1 MLLVPQDKLFL
12 LFNISGNVTIF
23 SFYMDTDNKAM
34 KKTDSIEKILPFIT
48 KASRYLGNEIN
59 SVKKDISKVSITFAL
74 AFPDTY
80 EVGMSHL
87 GLHIL
92 YDVLNKK
99 DKIACER
106 VFAPWPDMEK
116 EIIEE
121 NLLLSSLESGLQLKN
136 FDIVGFSLEY
146 ELSYATVLKMLSL
159 ADIPLLSKDRQN
171 DFPLIIAGGPSTLN
185 PEPVA
190 DFFDA
195 IVIGDGEDVVIEI
208 SDTVNQWKN
217 SSRDKNS
224 LLNELSEIPGV
235 YVPSFFEVEYNQDNT
250 LKKIIPTIK
259 GYEKVDRRIVTNFDQ
274 QPFCTSPIVP
284 YMQIIHDRAAIEIT
298 RGCSRGCRFCMA
310 GMIYRPVREKST
322 TKIRK
327 LACESLKN
335 TGYEELAF
343 ASLSSGDYSDI
354 ENLLSLTMQEHVKD
368 KIAVSFP
375 SLRAGTLTTELIDQI
390 KKVRK
395 TGFTIAPE
403 AGTQRLRNVIN
414 KGISEEEILDT
425 ASIIF
430 SAGWNLVKLYFMI
443 GLPTETTEDLDGI
456 IAITKKVLESGRKTG
471 RGRIMINVSIST
483 FVPKPHTP
491 FQWEEQDSEETI
503 LEKQEYLR
511 KGLRSKKINY
521 KSHDHK
527 LSILESIFSRGDRQ
541 LAPVLQKAHEL
552 GAGFEAWSEFFDND
566 IWTKAF
572 ERCNIKKER
581 YLRKRELDE
590 CLPWSHISSRVKA
603 DFLLCEREKAYKEQ
617 ISPDCR
623 TEDCSKCGVC
633 GKEINPEIKP
643 EKISGPKGDTKQISI
658 ESLKPEDEP
667 SYNYTFSF
675 SKTGSAK
682 FISHLELS
690 RCFARAMRRADIPM
704 KYSKGFHPHPRIIFH
719 EALSVG
725 IESMEET
732 ANLELIK
739 IMEPDDIITKINLNL
754 PEGIKINKAK
764 KITLKKEGMTGIAK
778 NKRYL
783 IYLPKAYSVNEKLE
797 AFRSKKELMIT
808 LVSKRKSYNIDI
820 IKTVNKISVNE
831 KNILEIIIN
840 NTQTKSPKITKILET
855 VLQLDEK
862 EANSLRIV
870 KTGT

>member
-1 MLLVPQDKLFL
+1 
-12 LFNISGNVTIF
+12 LFNFTENVNIF
-23 SFYMDTDNKAM
+23 SFYMNTDNKAM
-34 KKTDSIEKILPFIT
+34 KKTDAIERILPFVT

-59 SVKKDISKVSITFAL
+59 SVKKDHSSASITFAL

-99 DKIACER
+99 DEIACER
-106 VFAPWPDMEK
+106 AFAPWPDMEQEMK
-116 EIIEE
+116 KQ
-121 NLLLSSLESGLQLKN
+121 NLLLSSLESGAIIKD
-136 FDIVGFSLEY
+136 FDILGFSLEY
-146 ELSYATVLKMLSL
+146 ELCYATVLKMLSL
-159 ADIPLLSKDRQN
+159 AGIPLLSKDRQS
-171 DFPLIIAGGPSTLN
+171 DYPLIIAGGPSTLN

-195 IVIGDGEDVVIEI
+195 IVIGDGEDAVIEI

-217 SSRDKNS
+217 TSRDKKN

-235 YVPSFFEVEYNQDNT
+235 YIPSFFDLEYNADKT
-250 LKKIIPTIK
+250 VKEVISLKK
-259 GYEKVDRRIVTNFDQ
+259 GYEKVERRIVSNFDQ

-284 YMQIIHDRAAIEIT
+284 YMQIIHDRAAVEIT

-322 TKIRK
+322 SKIRE
-327 LACESLKN
+327 LASETLKN

-354 ENLLSLTMQEHVKD
+354 ENLLTLTMQEHLKD

-425 ASIIF
+425 STKIF

-443 GLPTETTEDLDGI
+443 GLPTETIEDLDGI
-456 IAITKKVLESGRKTG
+456 IALTKKVLEAGRKTG
-471 RGRIMINVSIST
+471 RGRIQINVSIST

-503 LEKQEYLR
+503 LEKQAYLR
-511 KGLRSKKINY
+511 KGLRSKKINF

-527 LSILESIFSRGDRQ
+527 LSILESIFSRGDRH

-552 GAGFEAWSEFFDND
+552 GAGFEAWSEYFDND

-572 ERCNIKKER
+572 EHCDVNKEH
-581 YLRKRELDE
+581 YLRKRDVDE
-590 CLPWSHISSRVKA
+590 CLPWSHISSRIRT
-603 DFLLCEREKAYKEQ
+603 DFLLNEREKAYLEQ
-617 ISPDCR
+617 LTPDCR
-623 TEDCSKCGVC
+623 TADCSQCGVC
-633 GKEINPEIKP
+633 GKSINPELKSKSTCTPDSEKKP
-643 EKISGPKGDTKQISI
+643 ASI
-658 ESLKPEDEP
+658 ENSKPEDEP
-667 SYNYTFSF
+667 SYYYTFSF

-704 KYSKGFHPHPRIIFH
+704 KYSKGFHPLPRIIFH

-725 IESMEET
+725 IESMEES

-739 IMEPDDIITKINLNL
+739 KIEPGDIISKINPHL
-754 PEGIKINKAK
+754 PEGIKINTAK
-764 KITLKKEGMTGIAK
+764 KITLKKEGLAVKTK
-778 NKRYL
+778 HKRYL
-783 IYLPKAYSVNEKLE
+783 IYLPSGYNLKEKLE
-797 AFRSKKELMIT
+797 EYNAKKEIIIT

-820 IKTVNKISVNE
+820 KKAVNNCSILENS
-831 KNILEIIIN
+831 ILEIITN
-840 NTQTKSPKITKILET
+840 NTQEKSPKIVKIVET
-855 VLQLDEK
+855 ILQLDER
-862 EANSLRIV
+862 ETASLKII
-870 KTGT
+870 KLAGN

>member
-1 MLLVPQDKLFL
+1 
-12 LFNISGNVTIF
+12 
-23 SFYMDTDNKAM
+23 MDRKTMKNTDN
-34 KKTDSIEKILPFIT
+34 IEKILPYVT

-59 SVKKDISKVSITFAL
+59 SVKKDLSKASITFAL

-92 YDVLNKK
+92 YDVLNKR
-99 DKIACER
+99 DEIACER

-116 EIIEE
+116 EMKS
-121 NLLLSSLESGLQLKN
+121 NKLLLSSLESGHALNN
-136 FDIVGFSLEY
+136 FDILGFSLEY

-159 ADIPLLSKDRQN
+159 SDIPLLSKDRS
-171 DFPLIIAGGPSTLN
+171 DTCPLVIAGGPSTLN

-195 IVIGDGEDVVIEI
+195 MVIGDGEEAVIEI
-208 SDTVNQWKN
+208 SDTVNRWKK
-217 SSRDKNS
+217 KNTGKES
-224 LLNELSEIPGV
+224 LLNDLSEIPGV
-235 YVPSFFEVEYNQDNT
+235 YIPSFFDVKYNKDKT
-250 LKKIIPTIK
+250 IKEIIPLKK
-259 GYEKVDRRIVTNFDQ
+259 GYEKIERRIVTNFNE

-322 TKIRK
+322 KKIRE

-354 ENLLSLTMQEHVKD
+354 ENLLSLTMQEHQED

-375 SLRAGTLTTELIDQI
+375 SLRAGTLTDELIDQI

-414 KGISEEEILDT
+414 KGITEQEILDT
-425 ASIIF
+425 ASKIF

-456 IAITKKVLESGRKTG
+456 IAISKKVLEAGRKTG
-471 RGRIMINVSIST
+471 RGRIQINVSIST

-503 LEKQEYLR
+503 LEKQSYLK
-511 KGLRSKKINY
+511 KGLRSKKINF

-527 LSILESIFSRGDRQ
+527 LSILESIFSRGDRN

-552 GAGFEAWSEFFDND
+552 GAGFEAWTEFFDNN
-566 IWTKAF
+566 IWTEAF
-572 ERCNIKKER
+572 EHCNIRKED
-581 YLRKRELDE
+581 YLRKRKVDE
-590 CLPWSHISSRVKA
+590 CLPWAHISARIKR
-603 DFLLCEREKAYKEQ
+603 DFLLKEREKAYNEQ
-617 ISPDCR
+617 ITPDCR
-623 TEDCSKCGVC
+623 TADCSQCGVC
-633 GKEINPEIKP
+633 ENNIRPE
-643 EKISGPKGDTKQISI
+643 
-658 ESLKPEDEP
+658 LKPQKSTLPKAGAKETSSSNLIDQQETP
-667 SYNYTFSF
+667 SFNYTFSF
-675 SKTGSAK
+675 SKTGPAR

-690 RCFARAMRRADIPM
+690 RCFARAMRRAGISM
-704 KYSKGFHPHPRIIFH
+704 KYSKGFHPLPRIIFH

-725 IESMEET
+725 IESMGES
-732 ANLELIK
+732 ANLELNNK
-739 IMEPDDIITKINLNL
+739 IASNEIISKVNPHL
-754 PEGIKINKAK
+754 PEGIIINRVKNIAQK
-764 KITLKKEGMTGIAK
+764 KMGLDDSDK
-778 NKRYL
+778 NKKYL
-783 IYLPKAYSVNEKLE
+783 IYLQQNNDAAGKIKDFL
-797 AFRSKKELMIT
+797 SKEDLIIT
-808 LVSKRKSYNIDI
+808 LVSKKKSYNIDI
-820 IKTVNKISVNE
+820 KEAVAKITIDEN
-831 KNILEIIIN
+831 NILEIITR
-840 NTQTKSPKITKILET
+840 NTQKKSPKITKIIET
-855 VLQLDEK
+855 ILQIDEK
-862 EANSLRIV
+862 ETAALQII
-870 KTGT
+870 KTTT